1 MANQNQEDN
10 WERFIQSC
18 LEDDKIKN
26 CKTSE
31 EINNVILSELKRAYQ
46 GKAPMWK
53 IKAIAEDAA
62 ESVSLRMNI
71 A

>member
-1 MANQNQEDN
+1 MANQNQEDS

-26 CKTSE
+26 CKTSK
-31 EINNVILSELKRAYQ
+31 EISNVILSELKRTYQ